1 MFKTIKKIIAVIFL
15 LLFCGAGLLAFFC
28 YRTFMPYKPDD
39 NSQQEF
45 AVKPGD
51 GVNQISAR
59 LVEEDL
65 VPNNFYID
73 TYLWLIKSEDK
84 LKAGA
89 YTLSP
94 AMSAQEIADKLI
106 AGAMEDRQV
115 VIPEGWTREDI
126 ADAFVEY
133 HVDHY
138 TGGEDIEAVRSQF
151 EIEFVRE
158 SSQLDKYRSD
168 YSFLEDAPQGATLEG
183 YLFPDTYEVY
193 SDATPEEIIEK
204 ILDNF
209 GKKVDSN
216 LLAKIK
222 NQNKTVFEVVN
233 LAAIVEREVR
243 EEDEMKKVAGVYQN
257 RLDISMKLQ
266 SDATITY
273 ITKGKDP
280 QPTFEETRVDSPYN
294 TYLHAGLP
302 PAPIGNPGLQ
312 AIKSAINPAEHNYLF
327 FITKLDTGE
336 AIFAETGEQHLENKK
351 RYLDK

>member
-1 MFKTIKKIIAVIFL
+1 MKIIKRIVLLML
-15 LLFCGAGLLAFFC
+15 LLFFCGVGLLAFFY
-28 YRTFMPYKPDD
+28 YRTFMPYKADD
-39 NSQQEF
+39 DSQQEF
-45 AVKPGD
+45 IVKPGD

-59 LVEEDL
+59 LVEDGL
-65 VPNNFYID
+65 LPDNFYID

-89 YTLSP
+89 YILSP

-126 ADAFVEY
+126 ADAFTKY

-138 TGGEDIEAVRSQF
+138 TGSEDLEAVKSQF

-158 SSQLDKYRSD
+158 SGQLDKYRPD
-168 YSFLEDAPQGATLEG
+168 YSFLEDAPQGTTLEG

-193 SDATPEEIIEK
+193 SDATAEEIIRK
-204 ILDNF
+204 MLKNF
-209 GKKVDSN
+209 GKKVDSD
-216 LLAKIK
+216 LLAAIK
-222 NQNKTVFEVVN
+222 KQNKTVFEVVN

-243 EEDEMKKVAGVYQN
+243 PDDEMKKVAGVYQN
-257 RLDISMKLQ
+257 RLDIDMKLQ
-266 SDATITY
+266 SDATITF
-273 ITKGKDP
+273 ITKKKDP
-280 QPTFEETRVDSPYN
+280 QPTFEDTRVDSPYN

-302 PAPIGNPGLQ
+302 PAPIGNPGLR
-312 AIKSAINPAEHNYLF
+312 AIEAAIDPAAHNYLF

-336 AIFAETGEQHLENKK
+336 AVFAETAEQHLENKK
-351 RYLDK
+351 RYLDN